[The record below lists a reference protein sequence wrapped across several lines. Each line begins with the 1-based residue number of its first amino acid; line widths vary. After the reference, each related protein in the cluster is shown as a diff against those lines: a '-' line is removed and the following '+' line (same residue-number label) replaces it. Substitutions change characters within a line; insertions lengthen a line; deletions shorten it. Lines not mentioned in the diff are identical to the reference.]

1 MDKKLLIVDG
11 NSLANRA
18 FYALPF
24 LSNHSGQPSGAI
36 FGFANI
42 LIKVIH
48 IEKPTH
54 IVIAFDHA
62 RKTFRNELYPEYKMQ
77 RKATPVELVSQF
89 PLIKKMLQAMGIKT
103 IEQEGIEADDI
114 IGTIA
119 RHIDCKK
126 YILSGDRDLLQ
137 LIDDNTF
144 VWLTKKGVSEI
155 DKVDETRLKEL
166 YNISPSQVIE
176 LKALMGD
183 TSDNIPGVRGIGEK
197 TAQALINEYGNVDNI
212 YDNIENI
219 KGKLSEKLEEDK
231 DMAYLSRKLATIK
244 TDCDIDYNI
253 DDFVLDFPF
262 STEAYQFFKEMDFT
276 SLINNATLF
285 KDVNVEEATVTK
297 VERLP
302 LDNDKIKEFK
312 NFKDKHFSY
321 DLKSLEFMCN
331 GKLYFI
337 EKNLNMFGDTL
348 SFEELIPILKL
359 IFENENI
366 LKITSSAKDD
376 MHILTKYGVEL
387 NNYFDLSVAN
397 YIINA
402 GLKLDNKVPTEEHYK
417 RYLELEDKI
426 KNNKLDYVYE
436 NIERPLIKILFK
448 MEEYGF
454 RINQDRL
461 LELDKEFT
469 DKLDK
474 LTIEIHEE
482 AGEEFNVNST
492 KQVRYILYEKV
503 GIRPYGTKKQST
515 RATVL
520 EELRYIPLVDDILT
534 YRKFAKLKNTYIDVY
549 EKLIKESG
557 DIIHTTFNQTLTSTG
572 RLSSSEPNL
581 QNIPTRDDYG
591 KNLRKIFVSKF
602 EGGKII
608 SADYNQIELR
618 LLADMSGEE
627 DLIKSYNEGKDIH
640 SLTASQIFNVPID
653 EVTPNQRREA
663 KAVNFGIIY
672 GISDYGLSQNIKT
685 TRDKAKRYIASYF
698 ERYPKVKEFMNNN
711 VAFAKEHGYAVT
723 KFGRIRKIPELSASK
738 YFTRSFG
745 ERVAM
750 NMPLQG
756 TASDIIK
763 LAMIA
768 VTNKLKE
775 GGLKSQL
782 ILQIH
787 DELIIDTYPG
797 EEDKVKKIL
806 KDAMES
812 VIKLKVPL
820 VVSMGEGE
828 SLYDCK

>member
-1 MDKKLLIVDG
+1 
-11 NSLANRA
+11 
-18 FYALPF
+18 
-24 LSNHSGQPSGAI
+24 
-36 FGFANI
+36 
-42 LIKVIH
+42 
-48 IEKPTH
+48 
-54 IVIAFDHA
+54 
-62 RKTFRNELYPEYKMQ
+62 
-77 RKATPVELVSQF
+77 
-89 PLIKKMLQAMGIKT
+89 
-103 IEQEGIEADDI
+103 
-114 IGTIA
+114 
-119 RHIDCKK
+119 
-126 YILSGDRDLLQ
+126 
-137 LIDDNTF
+137 
-144 VWLTKKGVSEI
+144 
-155 DKVDETRLKEL
+155 
-166 YNISPSQVIE
+166 
-176 LKALMGD
+176 
-183 TSDNIPGVRGIGEK
+183 
-197 TAQALINEYGNVDNI
+197 
-212 YDNIENI
+212 
-219 KGKLSEKLEEDK
+219 
-231 DMAYLSRKLATIK
+231 
-244 TDCDIDYNI
+244 
-253 DDFVLDFPF
+253 
-262 STEAYQFFKEMDFT
+262 MDFT

-402 GLKLDNKVPTEEHYK
+402 GLKLDNKIPTEEHYK

-426 KNNKLDYVYE
+426 KNNKLDYIYE
-436 NIERPLIKILFK
+436 NIEKPLIKILFK

-474 LTIEIHEE
+474 LTKEIHEE

-627 DLIKSYNEGKDIH
+627 ELIKSYNEGKDIH
-640 SLTASQIFNVPID
+640 SLTASQIFNVPIN

-711 VAFAKEHGYAVT
+711 VVFAKEHGYAVT

>member
-48 IEKPTH
+48 SEKPTH

-197 TAQALINEYGNVDNI
+197 TAQTLINEYGNVDNI

-302 LDNDKIKEFK
+302 LDNATIKEFK
-312 NFKDKHFSY
+312 N
-321 DLKSLEFMCN
+321 
-331 GKLYFI
+331 
-337 EKNLNMFGDTL
+337 
-348 SFEELIPILKL
+348 LIAIY
-359 IFENENI
+359 N
-366 LKITSSAKDD
+366 
-376 MHILTKYGVEL
+376 
-387 NNYFDLSVAN
+387 
-397 YIINA
+397 
-402 GLKLDNKVPTEEHYK
+402 
-417 RYLELEDKI
+417 R
-426 KNNKLDYVYE
+426 
-436 NIERPLIKILFK
+436 
-448 MEEYGF
+448 
-454 RINQDRL
+454 
-461 LELDKEFT
+461 
-469 DKLDK
+469 
-474 LTIEIHEE
+474 
-482 AGEEFNVNST
+482 
-492 KQVRYILYEKV
+492 KQL
-503 GIRPYGTKKQST
+503 
-515 RATVL
+515 
-520 EELRYIPLVDDILT
+520 
-534 YRKFAKLKNTYIDVY
+534 
-549 EKLIKESG
+549 
-557 DIIHTTFNQTLTSTG
+557 
-572 RLSSSEPNL
+572 
-581 QNIPTRDDYG
+581 
-591 KNLRKIFVSKF
+591 
-602 EGGKII
+602 
-608 SADYNQIELR
+608 
-618 LLADMSGEE
+618 
-627 DLIKSYNEGKDIH
+627 
-640 SLTASQIFNVPID
+640 
-653 EVTPNQRREA
+653 
-663 KAVNFGIIY
+663 
-672 GISDYGLSQNIKT
+672 
-685 TRDKAKRYIASYF
+685 
-698 ERYPKVKEFMNNN
+698 
-711 VAFAKEHGYAVT
+711 
-723 KFGRIRKIPELSASK
+723 
-738 YFTRSFG
+738 
-745 ERVAM
+745 
-750 NMPLQG
+750 
-756 TASDIIK
+756 
-763 LAMIA
+763 
-768 VTNKLKE
+768 
-775 GGLKSQL
+775 
-782 ILQIH
+782 
-787 DELIIDTYPG
+787 
-797 EEDKVKKIL
+797 
-806 KDAMES
+806 
-812 VIKLKVPL
+812 
-820 VVSMGEGE
+820 
-828 SLYDCK
+828 

>member
-48 IEKPTH
+48 SEKPTH

-89 PLIKKMLQAMGIKT
+89 PLIKQMLQAMGIKT

-219 KGKLSEKLEEDK
+219 KGKLREKLEEDK

-262 STEAYQFFKEMDFT
+262 STETYQFFKEMDFT

-348 SFEELIPILKL
+348 SFEELIPILKP

-402 GLKLDNKVPTEEHYK
+402 GLKLDNKIPTEEHYK

-426 KNNKLDYVYE
+426 KNNKLDYIYE
-436 NIERPLIKILFK
+436 NIEKPLIKILFK

-474 LTIEIHEE
+474 LTKEIHEE

-627 DLIKSYNEGKDIH
+627 ELIKSYNEGKDIH
-640 SLTASQIFNVPID
+640 SLTASQIFNVPIN

-711 VAFAKEHGYAVT
+711 VVFAKEHGYAVT